1 MVPILCALLV
11 AADAALA
18 AGLVLALRVR
28 ARERALVG
36 EVVARSEAG
45 LRGRLPWLAAAAAG
59 VPCAVLARAEL
70 PLAWTLPPVLLAL
83 AYLLAMPGREDRIA
97 GRDGVR
103 RGWYVRALKDL
114 EEWRV
119 TGDHLRFRLRGPW
132 EAVPLPAALHPEFE
146 AKLRA
151 LAPER
156 ESRFK

>member
-1 MVPILCALLV
+1 MIPVLCALLA
-11 AADAALA
+11 AADASLF
-18 AGLVLALRVR
+18 AGILLALRVR
-28 ARERALVG
+28 ARERAVVG
-36 EVVARSEAG
+36 EVVARSGAG
-45 LRGRLPWLAAAAAG
+45 MRRRLPWLLVAAAG
-59 VPCAVLARAEL
+59 VACALLGRGE
-70 PLAWTLPPVLLAL
+70 PSLAWTLPPPLLAL
-83 AYLLAMPGREDRIA
+83 GFLLVQPLAEDRVA
-97 GRDGVR
+97 GRGGVR
-103 RGWYVRALKDL
+103 RGWYVRALQDL